1 MIKKLALAVATTMT
15 LCSLSVSVLA
25 KDNDVIALQ
34 KSCNGGDLENC
45 YIVGTLYMDGDGV
58 EKDSF
63 SGVKLVEKAC
73 EGGVV
78 DA

>member
-34 KSCNGGDLENC
+34 KVAMEVILKTAIS
-45 YIVGTLYMDGDGV
+45 
-58 EKDSF
+58 
-63 SGVKLVEKAC
+63 
-73 EGGVV
+73 
-78 DA
+78 

>member
-1 MIKKLALAVATTMT
+1 MT

-63 SGVKLVEKAC
+63 QV
-73 EGGVV
+73 
-78 DA
+78 